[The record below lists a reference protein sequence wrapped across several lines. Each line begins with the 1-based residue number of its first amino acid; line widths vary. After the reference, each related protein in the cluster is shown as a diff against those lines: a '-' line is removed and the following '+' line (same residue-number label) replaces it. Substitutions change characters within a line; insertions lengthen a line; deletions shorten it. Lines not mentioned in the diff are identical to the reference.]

1 MKRILLPVALGAI
14 LISGISVI
22 TSCNEEKHAS
32 EICLPDSTLV
42 GKSLPTIDGTLAEYY
57 SVVPQPYVLNLS
69 DSILSLKVKVRH
81 EKTYVPNRFETAT
94 IGNPD
99 SLGSK
104 LPYIELVD
112 STGAG
117 IKSFRMEV
125 DTLMVKQLDALL
137 TGEPGLEAEL
147 TFISPNILTVGQKDS
162 LALVAKN
169 FNVVA
174 NLISNVDSETIDQML
189 KSYKQVIYELNNF
202 VSGFVGVPPTSM
214 GVHAI
219 GRIMS
224 REKAQEA
231 NLKSVETYMSAEQKA
246 EYNKIKASRTKSPW
260 AR

>member
-1 MKRILLPVALGAI
+1 MKRIFLTAALGAI
-14 LISGISVI
+14 LISGISVV

-57 SVVPQPYVLNLS
+57 SIVPQPYVLNLS
-69 DSILSLKVKVRH
+69 DSILSLKVKLRH
-81 EKTYVPNRFETAT
+81 EKTYVPNKIVTVT

-104 LPYIELVD
+104 FPYIELVD

-117 IKSFRMEV
+117 IKKFRLQV
-125 DTLMVKQLDALL
+125 DTLMVKQLDALI
-137 TGEPGLEAEL
+137 TGEPGVETEL
-147 TFISPNILTVGQKDS
+147 TFISPNTLTVEQKDS

-189 KSYKQVIYELNNF
+189 KSYKSVIYGLNNF
-202 VSGFVGVPPTSM
+202 VSGFAGIPPTSM
-214 GVHAI
+214 GAHTI
-219 GRIMS
+219 GRIIS

-231 NLKSVETYMSAEQKA
+231 NLKSVEPYMSAEQKA